1 LIAGYYR
8 VFVNNLSIATG
19 LFSFGMIY
27 YILNHPKK
35 IYLINQSILKPP
47 MSDKSIQTEPNPN
60 PNIEPNQDIQP
71 NPNIEPKQNLDKDIQ
86 TDPNIQTDDN
96 YFSIQITDIDD
107 TIKEWSIV

>member
-1 LIAGYYR
+1 MEQNNYIKL
-8 VFVNNLSIATG
+8 NLSIATG

-60 PNIEPNQDIQP
+60 PD
-71 NPNIEPKQNLDKDIQ
+71 IEPKQNLDKDIQ
-86 TDPNIQTDDN
+86 TDPDPNIQTDDN